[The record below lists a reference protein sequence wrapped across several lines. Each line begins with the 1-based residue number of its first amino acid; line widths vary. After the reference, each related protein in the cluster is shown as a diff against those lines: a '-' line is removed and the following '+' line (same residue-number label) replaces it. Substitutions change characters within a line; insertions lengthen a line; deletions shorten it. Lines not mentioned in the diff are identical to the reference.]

1 MLLKGQKI
9 AVLMES
15 DFYEPEILY
24 YQRRFPEEGA
34 EVHFLT
40 RLWGNQQI
48 TFRGHEHRMPFTVT
62 ESFEDLDEYAL
73 KEYAAVIVP
82 SGIVADRLRFTEDPA
97 ELPPATAF
105 LRRAFADPVIVKG
118 IICHGMW
125 LAAPIPGVIRGRR
138 AVVHNNL
145 LGDLR
150 NMGGVYVDE
159 DVVVDDDLVTARTG
173 NHCHVFARTIIDR
186 LAQRTAASAAP
197 AAGPA
202 PVPAG
207 LSG

>member
-1 MLLKGQKI
+1 MTVRLHGQKI

-24 YQRRFPEEGA
+24 YQRRFAEEGA

-48 TFRGHEHRMPFTVT
+48 TFTGHEHRMPFTVE
-62 ESFEDLDEYAL
+62 ESFEELDEYAL
-73 KEYAAVIVP
+73 KDYSAVIVP
-82 SGIVADRLRFTEDPA
+82 SGIVADRLRYTEDPA
-97 ELPPATAF
+97 VLPPATAL
-105 LRRAFADPVIVKG
+105 LRRAFADPAIVKG

-125 LAAPIPGVIRGRR
+125 LVAPVPQVIRGRR

-145 LGDLR
+145 LGDLK

-159 DVVVDDDLVTARTG
+159 DVVVDADLVTARTG
-173 NHCHVFARTIIDR
+173 NHCHLFARTIIDE
-186 LAQRTAASAAP
+186 LVQRSGSPVRQP
-197 AAGPA
+197 A
-202 PVPAG
+202 
-207 LSG
+207 